1 MLKINIMPQGTLAIY
16 EQIINQLKNAIVSG
30 ELVAGEALPSIRN
43 LASDLA
49 VSVITTK
56 RAYDE
61 LEKEGLIRSVEG
73 KGFYVCEYN
82 TDYLKEKQ
90 LMMIEKR
97 LSELIPEATHA
108 GISGKEFLEMVK
120 ALV

>member
-43 LASDLA
+43 LAADLS

-56 RAYDE
+56 RAYEE
-61 LEKEGLIRSVEG
+61 LEKEGLIRSVAG

-97 LSELIPEATHA
+97 LSELITEAEHA